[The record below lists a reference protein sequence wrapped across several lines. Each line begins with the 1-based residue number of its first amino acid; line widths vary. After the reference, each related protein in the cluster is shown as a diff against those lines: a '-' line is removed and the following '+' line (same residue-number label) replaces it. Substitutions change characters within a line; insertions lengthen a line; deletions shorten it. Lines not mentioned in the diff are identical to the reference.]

1 MSVHKDLENLVDSH
15 VEQLRGIQAN
25 VSDLDDR
32 VSEAVS
38 DLETIIESLEPD
50 SPAWNL
56 LHKVI
61 NDLKTVT
68 EELY

>member
-1 MSVHKDLENLVDSH
+1 MSVHKDLEKLVEKFDEE
-15 VEQLRGIQAN
+15 VRGLQAN

-38 DLETIIESLEPD
+38 DLETIVESLEPD

-61 NDLKTVT
+61 NDLRIVT